1 MKGAA
6 DDIVPFFEMLSDTTV
21 RSDEEL
27 AVNVLRYGK
36 ILSRKLE
43 NRMQIKEEH
52 MGQLVPLLTT
62 EPPLSCRTAS
72 EASSVVLNICYE
84 KENVHMV
91 LAAGAAPPLIAFL
104 GEGSNVELQANA
116 AGALQSICFQKDGR
130 GYMRDM
136 GILSR
141 VVPLLQ
147 HSNVKLLTRAVG
159 VVHNMSSDS
168 SSIASIR
175 HEQALPML
183 INLLKAPQ
191 LAICGSAAGTLQNM
205 SREHLSC
212 DIIRCSGIEPLI
224 DLLFGSDIA
233 SQVCASGALLN
244 CIGPSLSPVFE
255 HPRRKALRKVIMLSV
270 VLGMSYHAVFTPETE

>member
-1 MKGAA
+1 
-6 DDIVPFFEMLSDTTV
+6 
-21 RSDEEL
+21 
-27 AVNVLRYGK
+27 
-36 ILSRKLE
+36 
-43 NRMQIKEEH
+43 
-52 MGQLVPLLTT
+52 
-62 EPPLSCRTAS
+62 
-72 EASSVVLNICYE
+72 
-84 KENVHMV
+84 
-91 LAAGAAPPLIAFL
+91 
-104 GEGSNVELQANA
+104 
-116 AGALQSICFQKDGR
+116 
-130 GYMRDM
+130 MRDM

-159 VVHNMSSDS
+159 VSRRVPHSARACALMLLAAQVVHNMSSDS

-183 INLLKAPQ
+183 INLLKVRCLSHGRSVLVSSQCVTDHQAPQ

-212 DIIRCSGIEPLI
+212 DIIRCSFSSCCTCAFEFLPAAGITFDESCLQSSAKRPSVCSPTRCSGIEPLI

-233 SQVCASGALLN
+233 SQVIAALAVHTWRAHTLQVCASGALLN

-255 HPRRKALRKVIMLSV
+255 HPRRKALRKVG
-270 VLGMSYHAVFTPETE
+270 VLLCVAAECMRLVSTCLVAEE